1 MGARARA
8 VMLGVDCVDPWILGA
23 HCLGSVIRQGKE
35 GKEGKEGKRE
45 KLGRWGKGLLD
56 YAFPAEP
63 APCRS
68 LTPWG
73 QLGKR
78 RGRGQR
84 VKAVA
89 VGGTERVRRV
99 LQATAELLRCTYG
112 MECGGGHGG
121 GFLPSFA
128 FVNDDSLMDHIQLIR
143 AIRMI
148 RLWAAKEIREW
159 WWARSFPRSF
169 SPPPPSMSA
178 LMITAKLHPACRDFG
193 PPRQGARGD
202 VHSLPNPRLGNGDC
216 YAYTHTTMDP
226 AID

>member
-1 MGARARA
+1 MSDEEGRVGARARA
-8 VMLGVDCVDPWILGA
+8 VMLGVDCVDPWTPGA
-23 HCLGSVIRQGKE
+23 HCLGSVIRQ

-99 LQATAELLRCTYG
+99 LQATAELLCCTG
-112 MECGGGHGG
+112 WNAVVDMVAAS
-121 GFLPSFA
+121 FLRSPL
-128 FVNDDSLMDHIQLIR
+128 LM
-143 AIRMI
+143 
-148 RLWAAKEIREW
+148 
-159 WWARSFPRSF
+159 
-169 SPPPPSMSA
+169 
-178 LMITAKLHPACRDFG
+178 
-193 PPRQGARGD
+193 
-202 VHSLPNPRLGNGDC
+202 
-216 YAYTHTTMDP
+216 TTL
-226 AID
+226 